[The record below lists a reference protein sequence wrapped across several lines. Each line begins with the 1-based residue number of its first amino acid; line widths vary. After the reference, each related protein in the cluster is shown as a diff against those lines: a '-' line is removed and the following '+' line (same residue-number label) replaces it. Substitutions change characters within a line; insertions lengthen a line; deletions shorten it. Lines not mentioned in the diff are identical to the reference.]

1 MKRDNKKEVMNA
13 LIMVFQFGINMIV
26 PIFLCI
32 LAGVWIGK
40 KTGAD
45 WVTVPLFFLGAF
57 AGANNIYR
65 MVQKF
70 LKPEDDGRAVRQTP
84 GRQTPG
90 RQSTTETEI
99 SDSISRVEKDVK
111 KNK

>member
-26 PIFLCI
+26 PIFLCT

-45 WVTVPLFFLGAF
+45 WVTVPLFFIGAF

-70 LKPEDDGRAVRQTP
+70 LKPEDEGRAVRH
-84 GRQTPG
+84 TPG

>member
-26 PIFLCI
+26 PIFLCT
-32 LAGVWIGK
+32 LGRCVDWGK

-65 MVQKF
+65 MVQKI
-70 LKPEDDGRAVRQTP
+70 PEAG
-84 GRQTPG
+84 G
-90 RQSTTETEI
+90 
-99 SDSISRVEKDVK
+99 
-111 KNK
+111 

>member
-1 MKRDNKKEVMNA
+1 MEHLRG
-13 LIMVFQFGINMIV
+13 Q
-26 PIFLCI
+26 
-32 LAGVWIGK
+32 
-40 KTGAD
+40 T
-45 WVTVPLFFLGAF
+45 
-57 AGANNIYR
+57 NIYR

-70 LKPEDDGRAVRQTP
+70 LKPEDDGRAV
-84 GRQTPG
+84 RQTPG

>member
-26 PIFLCI
+26 PIFLCT

-65 MVQKF
+65 MVKKF
-70 LKPEDDGRAVRQTP
+70 LKSEDDGRAVGQTQVKQ
-84 GRQTPG
+84 R
-90 RQSTTETEI
+90 TTGTEI
-99 SDSISRVEKDVK
+99 SDSFSRVEKDVK

>member
-26 PIFLCI
+26 PIFLCT
-32 LAGVWIGK
+32 LTGVWIGK

-57 AGANNIYR
+57 AGVNNIYR
-65 MVQKF
+65 MVQEF
-70 LKPEDDGRAVRQTP
+70 LKPEDDGRAV
-84 GRQTPG
+84 RQTPG

>member
-1 MKRDNKKEVMNA
+1 MH
-13 LIMVFQFGINMIV
+13 LSWF
-26 PIFLCI
+26 P
-32 LAGVWIGK
+32 VWNQHDCADISLHTGRCVDWE

-84 GRQTPG
+84 GRQ
-90 RQSTTETEI
+90 STTETEI

>member
-26 PIFLCI
+26 PIFLCT

-70 LKPEDDGRAVRQTP
+70 LKRRMMAEPSDRHRAGRVLRKQRYQTVLA
-84 GRQTPG
+84 G
-90 RQSTTETEI
+90 
-99 SDSISRVEKDVK
+99 
-111 KNK
+111 

>member
-1 MKRDNKKEVMNA
+1 MKRDNKKEVVNA

-26 PIFLCI
+26 PIFLCT

-45 WVTVPLFFLGAF
+45 WVTVPLFFMGASSTRD
-57 AGANNIYR
+57 NIYR

-70 LKPEDDGRAVRQTP
+70 LKSEDDGRAV
-84 GRQTPG
+84 RQTPG

>member
-1 MKRDNKKEVMNA
+1 MCRYFSAHWPVCG
-13 LIMVFQFGINMIV
+13 L
-26 PIFLCI
+26 
-32 LAGVWIGK
+32 GK

-70 LKPEDDGRAVRQTP
+70 LKSEDDGRAVRH
-84 GRQTPG
+84 TPG
-90 RQSTTETEI
+90 RQSTTKTKI
-99 SDSISRVEKDVK
+99 SDSISRVEKDAK

>member
-26 PIFLCI
+26 PIFLCT

-45 WVTVPLFFLGAF
+45 WVTVPLFFIGAF

-70 LKPEDDGRAVRQTP
+70 LKSEDDAEPSDRYRAGRVLRKQRYQTVLA
-84 GRQTPG
+84 G
-90 RQSTTETEI
+90 
-99 SDSISRVEKDVK
+99 
-111 KNK
+111 

>member
-26 PIFLCI
+26 PIFLCT

-45 WVTVPLFFLGAF
+45 WVTVPLFFLG
-57 AGANNIYR
+57 NNIYR

-84 GRQTPG
+84 GRRRTM
-90 RQSTTETEI
+90 ETEI
-99 SDSISRVEKDVK
+99 SDSFSRVEKDVK

>member
-26 PIFLCI
+26 PIFLCT

-45 WVTVPLFFLGAF
+45 WVTVPLFFIGAF

-70 LKPEDDGRAVRQTP
+70 LKQEDDAEPSDRHRAGRVLRKQRNQTVLA
-84 GRQTPG
+84 G
-90 RQSTTETEI
+90 
-99 SDSISRVEKDVK
+99 
-111 KNK
+111 

>member
-1 MKRDNKKEVMNA
+1 MEKMMMPAYYNVLSTEE
-13 LIMVFQFGINMIV
+13 
-26 PIFLCI
+26 
-32 LAGVWIGK
+32 
-40 KTGAD
+40 
-45 WVTVPLFFLGAF
+45 LFFLGAF

-84 GRQTPG
+84 GRQ
-90 RQSTTETEI
+90 STTETEI

>member
-26 PIFLCI
+26 PIFLCT

-45 WVTVPLFFLGAF
+45 WVTVPLFFIGAF

-70 LKPEDDGRAVRQTP
+70 LKPEDEAELSDRHRAGRVLRKQRYQTVLA
-84 GRQTPG
+84 G
-90 RQSTTETEI
+90 
-99 SDSISRVEKDVK
+99 
-111 KNK
+111 

>member
-1 MKRDNKKEVMNA
+1 MCGLGKDRSGLGNCS
-13 LIMVFQFGINMIV
+13 IV
-26 PIFLCI
+26 
-32 LAGVWIGK
+32 
-40 KTGAD
+40 
-45 WVTVPLFFLGAF
+45 FLGAF

-84 GRQTPG
+84 GRQ
-90 RQSTTETEI
+90 STTETEI

-111 KNK
+111 RINDALPGLVFGIVFTGLLCSLLGYGLSQTKFHILSAYGMG

>member
-26 PIFLCI
+26 PIFLCT

-45 WVTVPLFFLGAF
+45 WVTVPLFFLGA
-57 AGANNIYR
+57 
-65 MVQKF
+65 
-70 LKPEDDGRAVRQTP
+70 
-84 GRQTPG
+84 
-90 RQSTTETEI
+90 
-99 SDSISRVEKDVK
+99 
-111 KNK
+111 

>member
-26 PIFLCI
+26 PIFLCT

-45 WVTVPLFFLGAF
+45 WVTVPFVFPWSICGGKQYIPHGSKIPE
-57 AGANNIYR
+57 AG
-65 MVQKF
+65 
-70 LKPEDDGRAVRQTP
+70 G
-84 GRQTPG
+84 
-90 RQSTTETEI
+90 
-99 SDSISRVEKDVK
+99 
-111 KNK
+111 